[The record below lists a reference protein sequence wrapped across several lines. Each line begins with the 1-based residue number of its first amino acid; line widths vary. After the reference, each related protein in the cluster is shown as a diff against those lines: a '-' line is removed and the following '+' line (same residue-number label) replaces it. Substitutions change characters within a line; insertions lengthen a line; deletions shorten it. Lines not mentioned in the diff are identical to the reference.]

1 MIEKNDLKI
10 NYISNDKDQFY
21 VEKKIELHKFIG
33 KEIFVFGCITFA
45 TYISIFISSQKFATA
60 ATEENLAKSISIIL
74 KFFSIENLID
84 TSIGLL
90 IVIGILCFI
99 NQLAT
104 HSKINIQP
112 IINRLITAITD
123 FYYLMFSTILGC
135 LFGLLHF
142 VYKYPLIKG
151 AKEHYELAITSIATI
166 GICGTATAITF
177 QYLVNK
183 NKIL

>member
-1 MIEKNDLKI
+1 MTEKNDLKI
-10 NYISNDKDQFY
+10 NYISDDKDQFY

-60 ATEENLAKSISIIL
+60 ATEENLAKSISVIL
-74 KFFSIENLID
+74 QFFSLGNLID

-90 IVIGILCFI
+90 TVIGILCFI

-104 HSKINIQP
+104 HSEINIQP
-112 IINRLITAITD
+112 ILNRLITAITD

-142 VYKYPLIKG
+142 VHKYPSIKG
-151 AKEHYELAITSIATI
+151 AQECYELAITNIPII
-166 GICGTATAITF
+166 GIFGTATAIIF
-177 QYLVNK
+177 QYFINK
-183 NKIL
+183 NKVL